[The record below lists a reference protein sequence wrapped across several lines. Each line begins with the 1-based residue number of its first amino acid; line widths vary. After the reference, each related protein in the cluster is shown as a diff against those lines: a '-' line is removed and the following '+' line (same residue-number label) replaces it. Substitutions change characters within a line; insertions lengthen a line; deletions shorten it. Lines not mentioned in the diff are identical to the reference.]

1 MPYITQNER
10 DNFDVALKQVSD
22 EVLSMGHINYCIT
35 TLIKNYLEQVK
46 EVEGKVGYFHYNNLI
61 GVLECA
67 KLELYRRQT
76 APYEDIK
83 IKENGDVYG

>member
-22 EVLSMGHINYCIT
+22 EVFSMGHLNYCIT
-35 TLIKNYLEQVK
+35 TLIKNYMEQVK